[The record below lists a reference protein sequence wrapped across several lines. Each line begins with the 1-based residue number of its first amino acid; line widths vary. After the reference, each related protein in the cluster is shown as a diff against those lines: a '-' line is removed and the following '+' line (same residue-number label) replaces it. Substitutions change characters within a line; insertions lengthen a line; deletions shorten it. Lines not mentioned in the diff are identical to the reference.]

1 MNNGGFR
8 EIQMVKTFQSDFLW
22 RCIIC
27 RDVGNW
33 KQKLSAN
40 SNGQNFWLRSMCEA
54 HDISR
59 RSKMNKGSSR
69 EIQMVIAFHSDLRFR
84 RIIYRDARN
93 WTRMVSDNSNSH
105 NFWLGCMCEAHDILR
120 RSKKNNGSFRKIQM
134 VITFQSDVRLR
145 FIICQDTRNWTP
157 KLSANSNNHN
167 YWLGCMCEA
176 HDISRC

>member
-1 MNNGGFR
+1 
-8 EIQMVKTFQSDFLW
+8 MVKTFQSDFLW

-59 RSKMNKGSSR
+59 RSKMNKGSFR
-69 EIQMVIAFHSDLRFR
+69 EIQMVITFYSNLRFR
-84 RIIYRDARN
+84 CIIYRDPRN
-93 WTRMVSDNSNSH
+93 WTRKLSENSNGH
-105 NFWLGCMCEAHDILR
+105 NFWLGYMCEAHDISR
-120 RSKKNNGSFRKIQM
+120 RSKKNIEGFWEIEM
-134 VITFQSDVRLR
+134 VITFQSDVWLG
-145 FIICQDTRNWTP
+145 FIICRAARNWTP
-157 KLSANSNNHN
+157 KLSAHSNNLN
-167 YWLGCMCEA
+167 FWLVCMCEA